1 MASMDDIKKTLDE
14 GLTIARNGV
23 TYLAER
29 AEDASRIAGLRVRIF
44 SLRRRIEETYA
55 ELGEAVYGKAGAKG
69 DVWTDPAVKKAVKE
83 IAELEGK
90 VNELF
95 AKLDDLN
102 ARTVRRETRTQ
113 SPGSARKPSE
123 KVEPPARPRRKK
135 TS

>member
-1 MASMDDIKKTLDE
+1 MASMDDFKKTLDE

-29 AEDASRIAGLRVRIF
+29 AEDASRVAALRLRIF
-44 SLRRRIEETYA
+44 SLRRRIDETYA
-55 ELGEAVYGKAGAKG
+55 ELGEAVYGKAPSKG
-69 DVWTDPAVKKAVKE
+69 DVWADAAVKKAVKE

-95 AKLDDLN
+95 AKLDTLTARATRRE
-102 ARTVRRETRTQ
+102 ARTQ
-113 SPGSARKPSE
+113 PGGSARKAAD

>member
-1 MASMDDIKKTLDE
+1 MASMDDLKKTLDE

-29 AEDASRIAGLRVRIF
+29 AEDASRVAALRVRIF

-55 ELGEAVYGKAGAKG
+55 ELGEAVYGKAAAKG
-69 DVWTDPAVKKAVKE
+69 DVWADPAVKKGVKE

-95 AKLDDLN
+95 AKLETLN
-102 ARTVRRETRTQ
+102 TRTTRREARTHT
-113 SPGSARKPSE
+113 PGTARQPAE

-135 TS
+135 TK